1 MIVPMK
7 TALALRH
14 LAFEDLGLIEP
25 LLVKRGFQVRYHEA
39 GVDDFAGVDL
49 DAVDLLIVLGGP
61 ISVED
66 EDRFP
71 WLVEE
76 VGLIRQRLDSG
87 RPLLGICLGAQLM
100 ARALGARVKPMG
112 VKEIGFAPL
121 RLTEAGQGT
130 ALAELG
136 SQPMLH
142 WHGDQF
148 DLPVGMAS
156 LAATD
161 VCPHQAFAPHD
172 KALALQFHPEVDPA
186 RFEQWLIGHVD
197 ELEHEGIEIGVL
209 RTGMVKEADGLK
221 AALVRV
227 VGRWLEQILLWRQ

>member
-1 MIVPMK
+1 MAPMK

-25 LLVKRGFQVRYHEA
+25 VLKARGFEVRYHEV
-39 GVDDFAGVDL
+39 GVDDVGAIDL
-49 DAVDLLIVLGGP
+49 DAVDLLVVLGGP

-66 EDRFP
+66 EERFP
-71 WLVEE
+71 WLIDE
-76 VGLIRQRLDSG
+76 VALIRQRLDAE

-121 RLTEAGQGT
+121 ILTAAGQGT

-136 SQPMLH
+136 GQPLLH

-148 DLPVGMAS
+148 ELPAGMTS
-156 LAATD
+156 LAATAT
-161 VCPHQAFAPHD
+161 CPHQAFAPHD
-172 KALALQFHPEVDPA
+172 KALGLQFHPEVAPE
-186 RFEQWLIGHVD
+186 RFEQWLIGHID
-197 ELEHEGIEIGVL
+197 ELERAGIDPVEL
-209 RTGMVKEADGLK
+209 RAAMACEAEGLK
-221 AALVRV
+221 AALMRLMT
-227 VGRWLEQILLWRQ
+227 RWLDQTLTPG

>member
-1 MIVPMK
+1 MAPMK

-25 LLVKRGFQVRYHEA
+25 LLLKRGFDVRYHEA
-39 GVDDFAGVDL
+39 GVDDFAAVDL
-49 DAVDLLIVLGGP
+49 DAVDLLVVLGGP

-71 WLVEE
+71 WLIDE
-76 VGLIRQRLDSG
+76 VALIRQRLDSQ

-112 VKEIGFAPL
+112 VKEIGFSPL
-121 RLTEAGQGT
+121 TLTAAGQGT

-148 DLPVGMAS
+148 ELPVGMTS
-156 LAATD
+156 LAATAI
-161 VCPHQAFAPHD
+161 CPHQAFAPHA
-172 KALALQFHPEVDPA
+172 KALGLQFHPEVDPA
-186 RFEQWLIGHVD
+186 RFEQWLIGHID
-197 ELEHEGIEIGVL
+197 ELEHAGIAPGEL
-209 RTGMVKEADGLK
+209 RAAMAGEAAGLK
-221 AALVRV
+221 AALQRLMQ
-227 VGRWLEQILLWRQ
+227 RWLDQALL

>member
-1 MIVPMK
+1 MMPAMK

-25 LLVKRGFQVRYHEA
+25 LLRGRGFDVRYHDC
-39 GVDDFAGVDL
+39 GVEDFAAVDL
-49 DAVDLLIVLGGP
+49 GAVDLLVVLGGP

-66 EDRFP
+66 EARFP

-76 VGLIRQRLDSG
+76 VGLIRQQLDAR

-121 RLTEAGQGT
+121 TLTAAGRST
-130 ALAELG
+130 ALAALE

-148 DLPVGMAS
+148 ELPAGAVS
-156 LAATD
+156 LATTA
-161 VCPHQAFAPHD
+161 VCAHQAFAPHER
-172 KALALQFHPEVDPA
+172 ALGLQFHPEVDPA
-186 RFEQWLIGHVD
+186 RFEQWLVGHID
-197 ELEHEGIEIGVL
+197 ELDQAGITPGEL
-209 RTGMVKEADGLK
+209 RAAMAREASGLQ
-221 AALVRV
+221 AALTRLMD
-227 VGRWLEQILLWRQ
+227 RWLDQALL

>member
-1 MIVPMK
+1 MMSRMK

-25 LLVKRGFQVRYHEA
+25 LLRQRGFEVRYLEA
-39 GVDDFAGVDL
+39 GIDDFAAVDL
-49 DAVDLLIVLGGP
+49 AAVDLLVVLGGP

-71 WLVEE
+71 WLVDE
-76 VGLIRQRLDSG
+76 VALIRQRLDAQ

-112 VKEIGFAPL
+112 VKEIGFAPVA
-121 RLTEAGQGT
+121 LTESGRGS

-136 SQPMLH
+136 DQPLLH

-148 DLPVGMAS
+148 ELLVGMVS
-156 LAATD
+156 LAGTA
-161 VCPHQAFAPHD
+161 VCPNQAFAPNAR
-172 KALALQFHPEVDPA
+172 ALGLQFHPEVDPA
-186 RFEQWLIGHVD
+186 RIEQWLIGHID
-197 ELEHEGIEIGVL
+197 ELTRAGIEPQAL
-209 RTGMVKEADGLK
+209 RDAAKQQGPGLAEALK
-221 AALVRV
+221 RLMQ
-227 VGRWLEQILLWRQ
+227 RWLDQALL